1 LANIIPISSLNDPRI
16 AVFHNVRDADLR
28 GRENLCMVE
37 SEIAVRRLL
46 DSDWKL
52 HSLFLSP
59 QKFER
64 MAGEIENREL
74 DVYVADVALMSEV
87 AGFHIHRGVLAA
99 VQRNCLIE
107 KYTLERI
114 FQNKQAVSLLLAE
127 GITNIDNMGS
137 LFRNAAAFGIDGV
150 LLSGACCDPLY
161 RKSIRVSMGHV
172 FSIPWLM
179 LEDWEGAIWQL
190 KESYDV
196 QVVGLETVPDA
207 VPLWEVDVSRNC
219 GIIVGE
225 EKTGLSSA
233 TLKLCDVIAEIPM
246 SSSVPSINVSVAS
259 AVGLYDLVLRN
270 RLNCR

>member
-1 LANIIPISSLNDPRI
+1 
-16 AVFHNVRDADLR
+16 
-28 GRENLCMVE
+28 MVE
-37 SEIAVRRLL
+37 SEMAVRRLL

-64 MAGEIENREL
+64 MAGEIDGREL
-74 DVYVADVALMSEV
+74 DVFVADVALMSEV

-99 VQRNCLIE
+99 VQRNSLIE
-107 KYTLERI
+107 KFSIERI

-137 LFRNAAAFGIDGV
+137 LFRNAAAFGVDGV

-179 LEDWEGAIWQL
+179 IEDWEGAIRQL

-196 QVVGLETVPDA
+196 QVVGLETGPDA

-233 TLKLCDVIAEIPM
+233 TLKLCDAIAEIPM
-246 SSSVPSINVSVAS
+246 SSSVPSINVGVAS

-270 RLNCR
+270 RLNCRQ